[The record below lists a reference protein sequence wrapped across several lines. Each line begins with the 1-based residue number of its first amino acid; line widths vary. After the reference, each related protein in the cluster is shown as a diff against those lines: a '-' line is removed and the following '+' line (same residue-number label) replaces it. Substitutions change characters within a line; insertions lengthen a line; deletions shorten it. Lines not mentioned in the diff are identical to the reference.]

1 MTNGERLLNELGFF
15 EVKHPQLNDIVY
27 RDTLS
32 PEKHIVREIRF
43 AASEGVYSFTTTKQ
57 DLRYAQISN
66 FPANEAL
73 QQAILARLAELNEV
87 EV

>member
-1 MTNGERLLNELGFF
+1 MTNGEKLLNELGFF
-15 EVKHPQLNDIVY
+15 EFKHPQIEDIIY

-57 DLRYAQISN
+57 DFKLAQISN
-66 FPANEAL
+66 FPANDAL
-73 QQAILARLAELNEV
+73 QQAILTRLDELNEV